1 MSVDGQAALPPHGHA
16 PGHTIEL
23 TELEAKLAALRR
35 MRVIAT
41 LLLVAMACLFVAASF
56 GKVYWPWL
64 GYVRAFAE
72 AGVVGACADWF
83 AVVALFRHPLG
94 IPIPHTAIVPRNQK
108 RIAGA
113 MGRFVTNNFLTPQVL
128 SQRLAK
134 LEAGRWATDWLSQPE
149 NARRL
154 ARGMAFAVPEIVRAL
169 PREEISAFLRE
180 SVKRGLLAMPA
191 APVASHL
198 LAIAWAHGQT
208 QALIDRGLDLLEASL
223 IGQKDMIRRKLEAG
237 SSRWIP
243 KWVDGMLADKV
254 FLALT
259 QTLTEMR
266 DPAHPWRLE
275 LKAAVESLIERL
287 HNDPALIAEVEAVK
301 QNALAAP
308 MFEDQLHALW
318 SEIENRLPDDAALYS
333 EKIAA
338 VTETAVTAAAG
349 WLRDN
354 PSVQRRLDRWMR
366 FLVRRA
372 IIPRRAEI
380 GAYVTQVVEAWDATT
395 LVNRME
401 HQVGRDLQY
410 IRINGTLVG
419 GLVGLIIY
427 SLSGWLLPD

>member
-1 MSVDGQAALPPHGHA
+1 MTVEHRAPPLAADGRAVD
-16 PGHTIEL
+16 L
-23 TELEAKLAALRR
+23 TELEAKIAALRR
-35 MRVIAT
+35 MRFVAT
-41 LLLVAMACLFVAASF
+41 SLLVAMACLFVAASY
-56 GKVYWPWL
+56 GKAYWPWL

-134 LEAGRWATDWLSQPE
+134 VEAGRWATEWLGRPE
-149 NARRL
+149 NARHV
-154 ARGMAFAVPEIVRAL
+154 ARGVALAIPEFVRAL
-169 PREEISAFLRE
+169 PRAEISAFLRD
-180 SVKRGLLAMPA
+180 SLKRGLLAMPA

-198 LAIAWAHGQT
+198 LAIVWAHGQT

-223 IGQKDMIRRKLEAG
+223 TGRKDVIRRKLEAG
-237 SSRWIP
+237 SSRWVP
-243 KWVDGMLADKV
+243 RWVDGMLADKV
-254 FLALT
+254 FVALT

-275 LKAAVESLIERL
+275 LKAGVESLIERL
-287 HNDPALIAEVEAVK
+287 NSDPALIAEVEALK
-301 QNALAAP
+301 QNAMATPL
-308 MFEDQLHALW
+308 FEDQLLALW
-318 SEIENRLPDDAALYS
+318 SEIETRLPDDADAYAR
-333 EKIAA
+333 KIETATEAA
-338 VTETAVTAAAG
+338 VAAAAG

-354 PSVQRRLDRWMR
+354 PTVQRRLDRWIR
-366 FLVRRA
+366 YLVRRA
-372 IIPRRAEI
+372 IIPRRSDI
-380 GAYVTQVVEAWDATT
+380 GTYVTQVVEAWDATT
-395 LVNRME
+395 LVDRME
-401 HQVGRDLQY
+401 QQVGRDLQY

-427 SLSGWLLPD
+427 TVSGWLLPG